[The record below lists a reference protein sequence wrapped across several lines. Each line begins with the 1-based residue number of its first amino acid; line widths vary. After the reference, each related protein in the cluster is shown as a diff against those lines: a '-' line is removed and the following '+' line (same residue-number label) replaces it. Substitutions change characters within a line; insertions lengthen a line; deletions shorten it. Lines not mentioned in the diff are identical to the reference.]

1 MLGRRHK
8 HGYIGLDLGSS
19 SIKMLQ
25 LADGGK
31 GAVVVAA
38 AHIPL
43 SGFSAGSDS
52 MEDCIARALSEGLRK
67 NPFRGRDVV
76 TTLAGG
82 EFQLKNV
89 RLPRMPAEE
98 MESAVAFEARE
109 RFDFGD
115 RSSEIRYIPVGEVRH
130 GNDLKAEIVV
140 FGVEESVV
148 RKRIAL
154 LESLKL
160 RPRAIDVPP
169 CALARSFARF
179 LAGGAEANAINVF
192 LDVGFGATTI
202 VVTRGSAISFLKMI
216 EIGGRLFNEAVA
228 RTLGISDQ
236 EAAELRIRIMREHVC
251 GREGDAGAV
260 EGRQP
265 KAGALRPQI
274 PPEMKAAVADAIRPS
289 LERLSRDVQLCLR
302 YFAVTFR
309 GQKPASLTLVG
320 GEASEPMLTEVLTAT
335 VDVPCLVGHPLRGFG
350 RLGWIAGRERQTLR
364 PVWAVAAG
372 LALRGMPR
380 AAAGLFRGGPSKER
394 PAELTA
400 AGA

>member
-1 MLGRRHK
+1 MLGRRYK
-8 HGYIGLDLGSS
+8 HGHIGLDVGSS

-25 LADGGK
+25 LADGGA
-31 GAVVVAA
+31 GPVVVAA

-43 SGFSAGSDS
+43 SGFSGSSDS
-52 MEDCIARALSEGLRK
+52 VNERIAQAVADGLRK

-76 TTLAGG
+76 TTLGG
-82 EFQLKNV
+82 GDFQLKNV

-98 MESAVAFEARE
+98 LQSAVVFEARE
-109 RFDFGD
+109 RFDFKG

-130 GNDLKAEIVV
+130 GNDLKEEIVV

-148 RKRIAL
+148 RRRISL

-160 RPRAIDVPP
+160 RPQAIEVPP
-169 CALARSFARF
+169 CALARAFERF

-192 LDVGFGATTI
+192 LDVGFGATTV
-202 VVTRGSAISFLKMI
+202 VVTRGAEISFLKLI

-251 GREGDAGAV
+251 GGVAESVAAATANARPGAV
-260 EGRQP
+260 
-265 KAGALRPQI
+265 RPQV
-274 PPEMKAAVADAIRPS
+274 PAEMKEAVADAIRPS
-289 LERLSRDVQLCLR
+289 VERLSRDVQLCLR

-309 GQKPASLTLVG
+309 GQKPVSLTLVG

-335 VDVPCLVGHPLRGFG
+335 VDVPCLIGHPLRGVDK
-350 RLGWIAGRERQTLR
+350 LGWIAGRERRTLR
-364 PVWAVAAG
+364 PAWAVAAG

-380 AAAGLFRGGPSKER
+380 TAARSFRSAVSSEAAA
-394 PAELTA
+394 ELMG